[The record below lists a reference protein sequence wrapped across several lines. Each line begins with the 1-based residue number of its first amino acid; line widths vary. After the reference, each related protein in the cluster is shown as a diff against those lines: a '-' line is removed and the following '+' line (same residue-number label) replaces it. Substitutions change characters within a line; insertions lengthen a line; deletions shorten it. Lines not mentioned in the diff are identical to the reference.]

1 MAKGH
6 ITCGEFA
13 ARLSAY
19 LEEEVA
25 GVKKTEMDRHIETC
39 ATCANSLEG
48 VRNLTGRLAR
58 MSRVRPS
65 AGFDFA
71 LRSRLMMEAAQKT
84 SFWNRLPDVFVP
96 TLPRT
101 LATCAAVVLIAFGMT
116 TGLDEAPTTR
126 AVSTDRVH
134 QMTLVAPASSTF
146 PAADLRGAL
155 KMLPQKT
162 PNPDSRQA
170 YRAGLPDSAKAAS
183 MVRMRP
189 GRHMAK
195 LRRVSF

>member
-71 LRSRLMMEAAQKT
+71 LRSRLMMEAAQRT
-84 SFWNRLPDVFVP
+84 SFWSRLPDVFVP

-116 TGLDEAPTTR
+116 TGLDEAPKTR

>member
-84 SFWNRLPDVFVP
+84 SFWSRLPDVFVP

-116 TGLDEAPTTR
+116 TGLDEAPKTR

>member
-84 SFWNRLPDVFVP
+84 SFWSRLPDVFVP

-116 TGLDEAPTTR
+116 TGLDEAPKTR

-189 GRHMAK
+189 GRHLAK